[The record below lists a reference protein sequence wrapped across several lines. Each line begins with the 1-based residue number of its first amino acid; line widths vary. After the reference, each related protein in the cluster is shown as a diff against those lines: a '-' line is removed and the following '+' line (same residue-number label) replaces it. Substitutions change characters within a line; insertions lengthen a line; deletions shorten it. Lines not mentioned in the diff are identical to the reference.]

1 MIMNQN
7 RNIEQNVS
15 ICSTVQFVFCSLRA
29 IHVHNAYYDT
39 CVRYRNKFK
48 NENKKKDQTLFRFEQ
63 VVKENGN
70 YNITIFKQ

>member
-1 MIMNQN
+1 MF
-7 RNIEQNVS
+7 
-15 ICSTVQFVFCSLRA
+15 QFVPLFSLYFVVYEQYMYTMH
-29 IHVHNAYYDT
+29 ITILVF
-39 CVRYRNKFK
+39 RYRNKFK